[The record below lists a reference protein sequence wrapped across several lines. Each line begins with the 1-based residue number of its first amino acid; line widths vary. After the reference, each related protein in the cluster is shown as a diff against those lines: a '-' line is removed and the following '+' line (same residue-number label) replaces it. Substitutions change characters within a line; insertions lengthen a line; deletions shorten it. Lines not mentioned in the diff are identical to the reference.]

1 MDTKDLNGKYN
12 GYGSCPLFVGGNKLM
27 LAEFTYGGV
36 PSVSYTH
43 LTLPTSDLV

>member
-1 MDTKDLNGKYN
+1 MDTKDLNAKYS

-36 PSVSYTH
+36 PADTFYKN
-43 LTLPTSDLV
+43 